1 MAEGPSIAAQPSK
14 KPKKSRGVP
23 LIGAVLIA
31 ALGVGGWFWYRSGQ
45 THPQQESDNS
55 SSEVKSVMHLESFVV
70 NLSGT
75 SENGYLRVGID
86 LGIGIDLKEGE
97 KTTAYTGRLRDTI
110 LTVLGT
116 RTVDELLTADGKAKL
131 KQDILKA
138 INDRLPELQCK
149 EVYFTDFLVQH

>member
-1 MAEGPSIAAQPSK
+1 
-14 KPKKSRGVP
+14 
-23 LIGAVLIA
+23 
-31 ALGVGGWFWYRSGQ
+31 
-45 THPQQESDNS
+45 
-55 SSEVKSVMHLESFVV
+55 MHLESFVV

-75 SENGYLRVGID
+75 SDNGYLRVGID
-86 LGIGIDLKEGE
+86 LGLAIEQKEGE
-97 KTTAYTGRLRDTI
+97 KSTAYTGRLRDTI

-138 INDRLPELQCK
+138 INDRVPELQCK

>member
-1 MAEGPSIAAQPSK
+1 MAEGPSIAAQPAK

-23 LIGAVLIA
+23 LIGAVLIT
-31 ALGVGGWFWYRSGQ
+31 ALGVGGWLWYRSGQ